1 MYPTLAQL
9 TRTSFEPLL
18 HARFSVRV
26 GERAHELELIAL
38 QSLGSGRT
46 EQREPFSLIFRGS
59 REGWF
64 QQGTYP
70 VEHPE
75 LGPQAIF
82 LVPIGPDA
90 HGMQYQAIFT

>member
-18 HARFSVRV
+18 HARFSVQV
-26 GERAHELELIAL
+26 SGRAHELELVAL
-38 QSLGSGRT
+38 SSLGGGRP
-46 EQREPFSLIFRGS
+46 EQREPFSLIFRGP

-64 QQGTYP
+64 QQGTYA

-75 LGPQAIF
+75 LGPQTLF

-90 HGMQYQAIFT
+90 HGMQYEAIFT